1 MSSEISPFRRA
12 GRGSRIIR
20 QVAVTFATAAE
31 PECNPSLCIAPL
43 VADYLRASLRCWCG
57 KELLQTPD
65 LEKEA
70 HVDDRLGAGA
80 GAMPSTKQ
88 CVPSVQVFNITASV
102 PRRAWA
108 ATLSLDA
115 LALERQPVI
124 VTGLPIIQHWPALTG
139 WSDLCAHAPHLGR
152 VFSGTGRVFYHDNR
166 EKPFA
171 MHQA

>member
-12 GRGSRIIR
+12 RRGSRIIR

-31 PECNPSLCIAPL
+31 PEYPVLVPPSHWWPIICEQVCAVAP
-43 VADYLRASLRCWCG
+43 CG
-57 KELLQTPD
+57 KEL

-124 VTGLPIIQHWPALTG
+124 VTGLPVIQHWPALTA

>member
-20 QVAVTFATAAE
+20 QVAVTFATAE
-31 PECNPSLCIAPL
+31 PECNTPL

-124 VTGLPIIQHWPALTG
+124 VTGLPVIHHPTT
-139 WSDLCAHAPHLGR
+139 
-152 VFSGTGRVFYHDNR
+152 V
-166 EKPFA
+166 
-171 MHQA
+171 

>member
-1 MSSEISPFRRA
+1 MQYA
-12 GRGSRIIR
+12 TGGRLSASKFCA
-20 QVAVTFATAAE
+20 VA
-31 PECNPSLCIAPL
+31 P
-43 VADYLRASLRCWCG
+43 CG
-57 KELLQTPD
+57 KEL

-124 VTGLPIIQHWPALTG
+124 VTGLPVIQHWPALTA